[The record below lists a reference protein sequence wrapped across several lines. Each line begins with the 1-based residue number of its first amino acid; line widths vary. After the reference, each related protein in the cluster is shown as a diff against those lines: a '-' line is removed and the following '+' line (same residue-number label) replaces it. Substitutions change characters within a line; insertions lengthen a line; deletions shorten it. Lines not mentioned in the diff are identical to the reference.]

1 MDSIVKSIKPLVLS
15 LWLLAA
21 FVQAQ
26 KAVPQTEFATYE
38 DPQGVFSV
46 AYPADWQL
54 APSGEGVEITADAD
68 TGFYVFAERL
78 GPEDVAELSSMTPRA
93 LADLALQGVQQEAPN
108 FTVVETTD
116 VTVGGFPAVAR
127 RFSATA
133 EDTQAPTMGR
143 MTTFVSE
150 DHFFILLMIS
160 DAASYE
166 QDEPM
171 LEQIY
176 ASFTPATPTTPAPN
190 PLDRPASPFVGT
202 FTSEPLT
209 LTLEGNGG
217 SYQGRLLFGQDTFP
231 VTAQDAEG
239 ALTGTFE
246 SGGKTFNFTA
256 SFTGDPDDN
265 TLTFVTEGTSYV
277 LQKEALDPNPLAQ
290 P

>member
-1 MDSIVKSIKPLVLS
+1 MNSIVKSIKPLVLS

-21 FVQAQ
+21 FGQAQ

-68 TGFYVFAERL
+68 TGFYIYAERL
-78 GPEDVAELSSMTPRA
+78 GPEDLTELSSLTPLA
-93 LADLALQGVQQEAPN
+93 LADLTLEGVQQEAPS

-116 VTVGGFPAVAR
+116 VTVGGFPAIAR
-127 RFSATA
+127 RFSAND

-209 LTLEGNGG
+209 LTLEGDGG
-217 SYQGRLLFGQDTFP
+217 NYQGSLLFGQDTFP

-256 SFTGDPDDN
+256 SFTGDPDEN

>member
-26 KAVPQTEFATYE
+26 TAVPQTEFATYE

-46 AYPADWQL
+46 AYPTDWQL
-54 APSGEGVEITADAD
+54 VSSEDSVDITADAD
-68 TGFYVFAERL
+68 TGFYIYAERL
-78 GPEDVAELSSMTPRA
+78 GPEDLTELSSLTPLA
-93 LADLALQGVQQEAPN
+93 LADLTLEGVQQEAPS

-116 VTVGGFPAVAR
+116 VTVGGFPAIAR
-127 RFSATA
+127 RFSAND
-133 EDTQAPTMGR
+133 EETQASVMGR

-150 DHFFILLMIS
+150 DHFFILLMTS
-160 DAASYE
+160 DAAGYPQVE
-166 QDEPM
+166 GA
-171 LEQIY
+171 LEQMY
-176 ASFTPATPTTPAPN
+176 ASFTLETPTPN
-190 PLDRPASPFVGT
+190 PLDRPALSPFVGT

-209 LTLEGNGG
+209 LTLEGDGG

-246 SGGKTFNFTA
+246 SGGKTFDFTA

-277 LQKEALDPNPLAQ
+277 LQKEVLDPNPLAQ